1 MGLYF
6 SINSIWGYILVL
18 TLILLDMDFVAVY
31 LAFTNSVNQIFEAT
45 AVFLFILWI
54 YPITMINCVK
64 IK

>member
-31 LAFTNSVNQIFEAT
+31 LALTNSVNQIFEAT
-45 AVFLFILWI
+45 AVLFHFMNIPYNYNKLG
-54 YPITMINCVK
+54 
-64 IK
+64 